1 MKYLLLAVVLYVL
14 WRGWKQRQAESLKPP
29 PAAKRPVESMVL
41 CAQCGLHLPEG
52 DAVKDGSHFY
62 CCEAH
67 RQAAAAAEK

>member
-29 PAAKRPVESMVL
+29 PVASRPVESMVL

-52 DAVKDGSHFY
+52 DAVKGGALFY

-67 RQAAAAAEK
+67 RLAAASAQK